1 MPSLINGK
9 WEGER
14 GDIYGRRFL
23 WMGWMDAAVLVGVA
37 VVTTLEVRDNV
48 FVVVVVVFD
57 RSYSRADEM
66 DELREAELSL
76 RTV

>member
-1 MPSLINGK
+1 
-9 WEGER
+9 
-14 GDIYGRRFL
+14 
-23 WMGWMDAAVLVGVA
+23 MGWMDAAVLVGVA

-66 DELREAELSL
+66 DELKEAELSL

>member
-1 MPSLINGK
+1 MGK
-9 WEGER
+9 GR
-14 GDIYGRRFL
+14 GDIYGRCFL

-48 FVVVVVVFD
+48 FVVVVVFD

-66 DELREAELSL
+66 DELKEAELSL

>member
-1 MPSLINGK
+1 
-9 WEGER
+9 
-14 GDIYGRRFL
+14 
-23 WMGWMDAAVLVGVA
+23 MDAAVLVGVA

-48 FVVVVVVFD
+48 FVVVVVVVVFD

-66 DELREAELSL
+66 DELKEAELSL

>member
-1 MPSLINGK
+1 
-9 WEGER
+9 
-14 GDIYGRRFL
+14 
-23 WMGWMDAAVLVGVA
+23 MGWMDAAVLVGVA

-48 FVVVVVVFD
+48 FVVVVVVVVFD

-66 DELREAELSL
+66 DELKEAELSL